1 MVATKP
7 QESPPRRITKTVSM
21 DLATVEQVERYALL
35 YEGGNFSAAVV
46 RAIREMLYRE
56 QGEEEAGGRV
66 SAPAWVPQAPHAEPA
81 RDLMPPESRALLR
94 RLDRLAERLLATYP
108 AHAEAV
114 RRSLATKEADDG
126 GAA

>member
-1 MVATKP
+1 M
-7 QESPPRRITKTVSM
+7 
-21 DLATVEQVERYALL
+21 
-35 YEGGNFSAAVV
+35 
-46 RAIREMLYRE
+46 
-56 QGEEEAGGRV
+56 
-66 SAPAWVPQAPHAEPA
+66 SAPAWVPEAPHAEPA

-94 RLDRLAERLLATYP
+94 RLDRLAERLMATYP